1 LAMNYEDTTKAML
14 TIREASRLLNVHTN
28 TLRRW
33 AEQGLVKAYRIG
45 PRGDRRFRHKDIA
58 ALLMERT
65 KHSKANARRVS
76 PQ

>member
-1 LAMNYEDTTKAML
+1 MDYEDTSKAML
-14 TIREASRLLNVHTN
+14 TIREASRLLNVHSN

-33 AEQGLVKAYRIG
+33 ADQGLVKAYRIG
-45 PRGDRRFRHKDIA
+45 PRGDRRFRREDIA

>member
-1 LAMNYEDTTKAML
+1 MDKDDTSKTML

-33 AEQGLVKAYRIG
+33 AEQGIVKAYRIG
-45 PRGDRRFRHKDIA
+45 PRGDRRFKRDDIA

-65 KHSKANARRVS
+65 KHSRTNARRLS
-76 PQ
+76 AQ